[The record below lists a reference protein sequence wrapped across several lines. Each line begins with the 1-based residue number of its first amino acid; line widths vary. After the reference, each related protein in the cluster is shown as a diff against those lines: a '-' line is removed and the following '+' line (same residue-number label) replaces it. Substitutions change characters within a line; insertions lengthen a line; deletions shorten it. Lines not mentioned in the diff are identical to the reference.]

1 MTINKDWLIIGAV
14 IGGVAAVWTL
24 YDKIKKA
31 ADEFGKGA
39 ADLVPQGVY
48 DAIAGPKVQ
57 TTAGVVLPNGQTV
70 SFNRIV
76 EMGGYLKHEGGERYT
91 FTFNGI
97 QYRVVPPRREDGN
110 YTATRA

>member
-1 MTINKDWLIIGAV
+1 MQINKDMLVIGAV
-14 IGGVAAVWTL
+14 IGGVVAVWTL
-24 YDKIKKA
+24 YEKIKEA
-31 ADEFGKGA
+31 ADKFGKGA

-57 TTAGVVLPNGQTV
+57 TTAAVVMPNGQTV

-76 EMGGYLKHEGGERYT
+76 EMGGSLKYEGGEKYT
-91 FTFNGI
+91 FTYNGI

-110 YTATRA
+110 YTAIRA